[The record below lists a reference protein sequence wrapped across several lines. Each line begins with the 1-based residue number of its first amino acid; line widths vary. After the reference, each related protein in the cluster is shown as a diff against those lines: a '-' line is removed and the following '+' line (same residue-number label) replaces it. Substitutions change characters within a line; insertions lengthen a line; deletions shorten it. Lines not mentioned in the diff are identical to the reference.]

1 LKKSILVISVIL
13 AVAAFAMTSAM
24 GYTIKDDTSPYPF
37 SNKAESRPPFSIS
50 TGTPAHNLTNEQ
62 VVVKKEARFSFS
74 SAKPKGFSI
83 ETGKPYQY
91 TFKLGKVLAAV
102 TTEKAPAEVPAEV
115 PAVEPNVT
123 AEQNAT
129 SVPVTYAIS
138 GVVYEDANENAVK
151 DENETGLAG
160 WTLDLSGVTTTT
172 AADGTYVFAD
182 LSAGEYVLSL
192 IVPPEYKPVAPV
204 NVTLDSN
211 KTIDFPVVRVPVVL
225 PPANETTVATNV
237 TENVTAVAP
246 LNVST
251 PA

>member
-1 LKKSILVISVIL
+1 MIL
-13 AVAAFAMTSAM
+13 AVAAFAMTSAI

-74 SAKPKGFSI
+74 SVKPKSFSI
-83 ETGKPYQY
+83 ATGKPYQY
-91 TFKLGKVLAAV
+91 TFQLGEAPAV
-102 TTEKAPAEVPAEV
+102 AGTTEEAPAEV

-123 AEQNAT
+123 SEENVIQVE
-129 SVPVTYAIS
+129 VPVTYTIS
-138 GVVYEDANENAVK
+138 GVVYEDANENAAR
-151 DENETGLAG
+151 DENEIGLAG

-172 AADGTYVFAD
+172 AADGTYIFAN
-182 LSAGEYVLSL
+182 LSAGDYVLSL
-192 IVPPEYKPVAPV
+192 IVPPEYNPVAPV

-211 KTIDFPVVRVPVVL
+211 KTIDFPVVKVPVVI
-225 PPANETTVATNV
+225 PPVNETVVATNV
-237 TENVTAVAP
+237 TENVTEMVP
-246 LNVST
+246 LNTST

>member
-1 LKKSILVISVIL
+1 MKKSILVISVIL

-24 GYTIKDDTSPYPF
+24 GYTIKDDKSPYPF

-74 SAKPKGFSI
+74 SEKPKGFSI
-83 ETGKPYQY
+83 ATGKPYQY
-91 TFKLGKVLAAV
+91 TFKLGEAPAAV
-102 TTEKAPAEVPAEV
+102 TTTEGTEEPAI
-115 PAVEPNVT
+115 EPNVT
-123 AEQNAT
+123 TEQNVT
-129 SVPVTYAIS
+129 TEVPVTYTIS
-138 GVVYEDANENAVK
+138 GVVYEDVNENAAR

-172 AADGTYVFAD
+172 AADGTYVFAN
-182 LSAGEYVLSL
+182 LNAGDYVLSL

-211 KTIDFPVVRVPVVL
+211 KTIDFPVVRVPVVV
-225 PPANETTVATNV
+225 PPVNETAIATNV
-237 TENVTAVAP
+237 TENMTVP
-246 LNVST
+246 LNLST
-251 PA
+251 PV

>member
-1 LKKSILVISVIL
+1 MKKSILVISVIL

-24 GYTIKDDTSPYPF
+24 GYTIKDDKSPYPF

-74 SAKPKGFSI
+74 SQKPKGFSI
-83 ETGKPYQY
+83 ATGKPYQY
-91 TFKLGKVLAAV
+91 TFELGEAPAAV
-102 TTEKAPAEVPAEV
+102 KTQKTPSDVP
-115 PAVEPNVT
+115 PVEPN
-123 AEQNAT
+123 AKPEQNVT
-129 SVPVTYAIS
+129 PVTPVTYTIS
-138 GVVYEDANENAVK
+138 GVVYEDVNENAAR

-172 AADGTYVFAD
+172 AADGTYVFAN
-182 LSAGEYVLSL
+182 LSAGDYVLSL

-211 KTIDFPVVRVPVVL
+211 KTIDFPVVRVPVVV
-225 PPANETTVATNV
+225 PPVNETAVATNV
-237 TENVTAVAP
+237 TENVTVP
-246 LNVST
+246 LNVSI

>member
-1 LKKSILVISVIL
+1 MKKSILVISVIL

-24 GYTIKDDTSPYPF
+24 GYTIKDDKSPYPF

-62 VVVKKEARFSFS
+62 VVVKKEARFSFNS
-74 SAKPKGFSI
+74 QKPKGFSI

-91 TFKLGKVLAAV
+91 TFKLGETPV
-102 TTEKAPAEVPAEV
+102 TTTKPPVETPP
-115 PAVEPNVT
+115 VEPNVT
-123 AEQNAT
+123 TEQNVT
-129 SVPVTYAIS
+129 PEVPVTYTIS
-138 GVVYEDANENAVK
+138 GVVYEDANENAAK

-172 AADGTYVFAD
+172 AADGTYVFAN
-182 LSAGEYVLSL
+182 LSAGDYVLSL

-211 KTIDFPVVRVPVVL
+211 KTIDFPVVKVPVVVL
-225 PPANETTVATNV
+225 PVNETAVATNV
-237 TENVTAVAP
+237 SENVTEMVP
-246 LNVST
+246 LNTSI